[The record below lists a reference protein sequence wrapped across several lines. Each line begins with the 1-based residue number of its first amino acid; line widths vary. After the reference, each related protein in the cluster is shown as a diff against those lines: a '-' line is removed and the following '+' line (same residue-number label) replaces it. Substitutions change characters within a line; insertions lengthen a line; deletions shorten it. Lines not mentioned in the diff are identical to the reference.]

1 MPKVIALSNT
11 FSIISQSMACNTA
24 IVEYAASTNAFDY
37 DYDLLGNP
45 TQKVRLD
52 LNILNPQNVVN
63 EKIYRQTNGVFQNNN
78 VKIDKTFDLQTGY
91 FDDKIHDALS
101 IACKHQTFKIDN
113 IEYSAQ
119 GSYER
124 DERLDPNQIKLTMAK
139 IKIYEQ
145 GYNKTNLSC

>member
-1 MPKVIALSNT
+1 MSKVIALSNT
-11 FSIISQSMACNTA
+11 FSIMSHAMACNTA
-24 IVEYAASTNAFDY
+24 IVEYTATTNAFDY
-37 DYDLLGNP
+37 DYELLGNP
-45 TQKVRLD
+45 TQRVRLD
-52 LNILNPQNVVN
+52 LNVLNPQNPIQ

-101 IACKHQTFKIDN
+101 IASKHQTFKIDS
-113 IEYSAQ
+113 IQYSAQ

-124 DERLDPNQIKLTMAK
+124 DERLDPNQINLTMAK